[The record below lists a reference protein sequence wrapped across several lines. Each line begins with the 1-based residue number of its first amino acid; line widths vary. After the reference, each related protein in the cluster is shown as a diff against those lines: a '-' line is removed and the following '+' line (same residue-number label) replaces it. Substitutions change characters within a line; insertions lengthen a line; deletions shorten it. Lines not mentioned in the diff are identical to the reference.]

1 MKRCIVA
8 ADDFAYNAA
17 VDDAILALIDA
28 GVVTATSCL
37 TTSPRWPQAARR
49 VDPGLRVKADF
60 GVHLDLT
67 EFAPFTAHHALLVAG
82 CYARLIDVARLR
94 DSIQCQLQ
102 RFEDQLHSAP
112 DYIDGH
118 RHVHQLPVVRDVL
131 IELLAK
137 RYASRLPWV
146 RISRAR
152 ADAGWK
158 GRFIGGLGSA
168 GLAAA
173 CHGAGVTTSS
183 HLIGWY
189 GFEGGAAA
197 YQERVSTWLAR
208 AVDGDVLMC
217 HPASRLDAL
226 DRIGAARVAEFEVLS
241 GPWWR
246 ACLERHGVRSIR
258 GAGCFAA

>member
-17 VDDAILALIDA
+17 VDDAIVTLIDA

-37 TTSPRWPQAARR
+37 TASPRWPQAARR
-49 VDPGLRVKADF
+49 VDPALRQKADF

-67 EFAPFTAHHALLVAG
+67 EFAPFTPHHALLVAG
-82 CYARLIDVARLR
+82 CYSRVIGVAKLR
-94 DSIQCQLQ
+94 DSIQSQLQ
-102 RFEDQLHSAP
+102 RFEDELRTAP

-131 IELLAK
+131 IELLAT
-137 RYASRLPWV
+137 RYAGRLPWV

-158 GRFIGGLGSA
+158 GRFISGLGST
-168 GLAAA
+168 GLATA
-173 CHGAGVTTSS
+173 CRGAGVTTNS

-189 GFEGGAAA
+189 GLSGDAAA
-197 YQERVSTWLAR
+197 YQERVSAWLASAADR
-208 AVDGDVLMC
+208 DVLMC
-217 HPASRLDAL
+217 HPASRLDAQ
-226 DRIGAARVAEFEVLS
+226 DGIGAARVAEFEVLS

-258 GAGCFAA
+258 GSGCFAA